1 MLVTMNEMLV
11 AALRV
16 VDGDVPAYQQIATRL
31 AVMIRD
37 GSLPPGERLPPDRTL
52 ARALGLSRTTIVAA
66 YDELKAAGLVRGRQG
81 SGTYVARDLG
91 PGEMAWTGPTTGSAA
106 LAARGGPGR
115 MLSLAHA
122 MPPTESIPML
132 TLLHLMTEVSQ
143 EQPELLAEYQPA
155 EGSPALRHELA
166 RLLAGWGVPARPAEI
181 QVLSGSQQGI
191 DLIARLLLRPG
202 DYVAVEAH
210 TYGGAL
216 AAFRAAGARLLP
228 VPYDRDGMDVE
239 ALTSLLGRYPVRFIY
254 TMPTY
259 HNPTGATMP
268 LAHRR
273 ALLEAAARQATPIV
287 EDNLFDQLYFDQPP
301 PPSLKA
307 LDRDGL
313 VLALGSASKIIS
325 AGLRLGWLVAPPQ
338 TIEQVARLKRAADLQ
353 ANNLAQVGVQRFLA
367 AGLLEPHL
375 AALRHICRARA
386 ERLTS
391 ALQTHLPEL
400 AVARPRGGLSLW
412 LRLPDGVSAEAVLEE
427 ALARGVSFMPGSWFS
442 VNGCD
447 DGSLRLCYANPPA
460 DQLDEAI
467 GRLAGAVRAVATRGA
482 VADRAPLSSQMPLV

>member
-1 MLVTMNEMLV
+1 MLRLVNEMLV
-11 AALRV
+11 AALQL
-16 VDGDVPAYQQIATRL
+16 DNGGGPAYQQLARRIADL
-31 AVMIRD
+31 IQD

-52 ARALGLSRTTIVAA
+52 ARTLGVSRTTVVTA
-66 YDELKAAGLVRGRQG
+66 YDELKAAGLVHGRQG

-91 PGEMAWTGPTTGSAA
+91 PSALAWTGPGMSTSAA
-106 LAARGGPGR
+106 VAHGAHGR
-115 MLSLAHA
+115 VLSLAHA
-122 MPPTESIPML
+122 MPPTEGTPL
-132 TLLHLMTEVSQ
+132 RTLLRLMAEVAQ
-143 EQPELLAEYQPA
+143 EQPELLTEYQPA

-166 RLLAGWGVPARPAEI
+166 RLLAAWGVAARPAEI

-202 DYVAVEAH
+202 DYVAVESH

-228 VPYDRDGMDVE
+228 VPYDQEGMDID
-239 ALTSLLGRYPVRFIY
+239 ALASLLARYPVRFVY
-254 TMPTY
+254 TMPTF
-259 HNPTGATMP
+259 HNPTGVTMP
-268 LAHRR
+268 VARRR
-273 ALLEAAARQATPIV
+273 ALLAAAARQATPIV

-313 VLALGSASKIIS
+313 VLALGSASKILG
-325 AGLRLGWLVAPPQ
+325 AGLRLGWLVAPAR

-367 AGLLEPHL
+367 AGLLDSHL
-375 AALRHICRARA
+375 ADLRRLCRGRA
-386 ERLTS
+386 ERLAA
-391 ALQTHLPEL
+391 ALAATAPDL
-400 AVARPRGGLSLW
+400 AVEVPRGGLSMW
-412 LRLPDGVSAEAVLEE
+412 VRLPAGLSAEAVLAE

-447 DGSLRLCYANPPA
+447 DGSLRLCYTNPPA
-460 DQLDEAI
+460 DRLDEAAS
-467 GRLAGAVRAVATRGA
+467 RLASAVRAVASRGA
-482 VADRAPLSSQMPLV
+482 LADPAPLSSELPLV